1 MPIPREPQR
10 DADGELRMLLG
21 DGLDALQPSGLLFAL
36 NTYVL
41 HPQGHEVKIEGGQLW
56 LYGHG
61 ERCRQWPE
69 TAAEAVDG
77 RWREFRQ
84 TKLDAQSA
92 NNEGYWG
99 PQGAKVQGAQQR

>member
-1 MPIPREPQR
+1 
-10 DADGELRMLLG
+10 MLLG

-36 NTYVL
+36 NTEVL
-41 HPQGHEVKIEGGQLW
+41 HPQGYEVKIEGGQLW

-61 ERCRQWPE
+61 ERCRQWRLDDPDI
-69 TAAEAVDG
+69 AAALDE
-77 RWREFRQ
+77 RWRQFRQ

-99 PQGAKVQGAQQR
+99 PQGAKVQAAGQR